1 MSDYNTANAHGSGGF
16 PSYGG
21 SSPCKGGGRSG
32 NGRGREGGKGRA
44 HRRKGRHGGENGRG
58 RGREG
63 GKGRGRGRG
72 RGGGGDSTGT
82 EKNFV
87 WVKCP
92 IQYFALRETFKGG
105 FPRLRR
111 VRVNGKFIFCFTF
124 SDIFEAAVSKK
135 ERMRLA
141 NLLNKQSG
149 VKHRVIDLK
158 TGLGVKVNVY
168 NSVQGKN
175 FTPFVYLL
183 SSLDAIC
190 KICGID
196 LPPMWSREDQ
206 AASIVKQALLRYVK
220 QKKFAAASIV
230 KQTLLRYVKQK
241 KFAAAAAASKVAA
254 QVAAQ
259 AASHAGES
267 AYLALEARACA
278 VCDAAEEAEAAAA
291 AISATEVASVN
302 AKTGGVLFYSVAE
315 MQAMEEAVA
324 EAKAAA
330 ENRFGT
336 ISDTRWGDSSSDE
349 DEE

>member
-1 MSDYNTANAHGSGGF
+1 MPTKFDHTRR
-16 PSYGG
+16 
-21 SSPCKGGGRSG
+21 GGRRPGGKCS
-32 NGRGREGGKGRA
+32 GGKG
-44 HRRKGRHGGENGRG
+44 H
-58 RGREG
+58 
-63 GKGRGRGRG
+63 GRGRGRG
-72 RGGGGDSTGT
+72 HGGDSTGT
-82 EKNFV
+82 VKNFV

-111 VRVNGKFIFCFTF
+111 VRVNGKFIFCFTL
-124 SDIFEAAVSKK
+124 SDILEAAVSKK

-220 QKKFAAASIV
+220 QKKFAASRREDQAASIV

-241 KFAAAAAASKVAA
+241 KFAA
-254 QVAAQ
+254 
-259 AASHAGES
+259 
-267 AYLALEARACA
+267 
-278 VCDAAEEAEAAAA
+278 AAAA

-324 EAKAAA
+324 EDKAVA
-330 ENRFGT
+330 ENRFDYPMSG
-336 ISDTRWGDSSSDE
+336 INWGDSSDDE
-349 DEE
+349 I